1 MRATLLF
8 YIYCMF
14 PNQALLH
21 NFHFGTESDSIGS
34 DSNGSGSTE
43 SDSSDSGS
51 TESAGFGSVEGSSG
65 TTPFGAG
72 SSNIISSSEP
82 DSAETVSSNKSVATL
97 EILLLLLLRA
107 PLNHQLLRFPRC
119 W

>member
-1 MRATLLF
+1 MAGKKPSVACGIAGRGDRRGKAGMGRPFRATRGGHH
-8 YIYCMF
+8 IRK
-14 PNQALLH
+14 
-21 NFHFGTESDSIGS
+21 T
-34 DSNGSGSTE
+34 STGE
-43 SDSSDSGS
+43 GKPM
-51 TESAGFGSVEGSSG
+51 TLESAGFGSVEGSSG